1 MNENTQD
8 IDLNNDVVNETNTD
22 IDDVSA
28 ELEELR
34 AYKAE
39 QEEARL
45 QAERNREAAK
55 RRLAQKQPT
64 NTNVNNTVLKDIAEI
79 KFARKID
86 TFAEEN
92 GLTRTQ
98 AERILKLEPN
108 ATADT
113 LKDPFYA
120 EGLKA
125 IARKERVENATPGA
139 SSQVSVNGKS
149 FKDMTPD
156 ERKANFSKFTGAG
169 N

>member
-1 MNENTQD
+1 MNETNED
-8 IDLNNDVVNETNTD
+8 IDLNNDVVNEEAGT
-22 IDDVSA
+22 IDDTNS

-34 AYKAE
+34 AYKAQ
-39 QEEARL
+39 QEEAQA
-45 QAERNREAAK
+45 QAERNREAAQ
-55 RRLAQKQPT
+55 RRLSQKKP
-64 NTNVNNTVLKDIAEI
+64 TNVNNTVLKDIAEI

-98 AERILKLEPN
+98 AERILKIEPN